1 MDTTQRPRIV
11 IVGAGFGGLYAA
23 QTLAGQDVDV
33 LLIDRQNYHTFTPLL
48 YQVATC
54 ALDPSD
60 IAYPIRQIFAKKR
73 NIHILMGLVDGI
85 DSEART
91 VSVQLEDARVD
102 EPYDYLIVAAG
113 SVTNYF
119 GNDTVERLSFP
130 LKELDDAIVLR
141 NHILQQF
148 ENAASS
154 TDDDERNAATTLV
167 VVGGGPTGIETA
179 GALHELYNDV
189 LKNDFPEL
197 ERAQVIL
204 VEATDK
210 LLIPYPEALRQSA
223 LAQLQSLGV
232 RVILNTSV
240 TEVGDGYVK
249 LADGQQIATYTLV
262 WAAGTKGAP
271 AAQLLDLPLQRG
283 GRVPARPTMEVIDR
297 ERIYVVGD
305 MAYLEDPDG
314 HPYPMLIPVAK
325 QEGMLAARNILRRID
340 GEAEETFEYHDRG
353 IMATIGRSRAV
364 AWIFNRISLT
374 GYLAWVAWLFLHLLW
389 LLGFRNRISV
399 LVNWVWNY
407 LTYDRS
413 VRLILPA
420 HRRTIS
426 SPAPVETTPES
437 VQASS

>member
-1 MDTTQRPRIV
+1 MTQRPRIV
-11 IVGAGFGGLYAA
+11 IVGAGFGGLHAA
-23 QTLAGQDVDV
+23 QALAGKDVDV

-60 IAYPIRQIFAKKR
+60 IAYPIRQIFSRKR
-73 NIHILMGLVDGI
+73 NIHVLMGEVEQI
-85 DSEART
+85 DSDART
-91 VSVQLEDARVD
+91 LTIQLEDRAIQ

-119 GNDTVERLSFP
+119 GNEAVEANGFP
-130 LKELDDAIVLR
+130 LKDLNDAIFLR

-148 ENAASS
+148 ETAVRRE
-154 TDDDERNAATTLV
+154 DEAERRALTTLV
-167 VVGGGPTGIETA
+167 VVGGGPTGLETA

-204 VEATDK
+204 IEATK
-210 LLIPYPEALRQSA
+210 TLLTPYPEKLQDSA
-223 LAQLQSLGV
+223 RDQLASLGV

-240 TEVGDGYVK
+240 TDVGESYVK
-249 LADGQQIATYTLV
+249 LADGQEIATHTLI

-271 AAQLLDLPLQRG
+271 LSERLNLPLQRG
-283 GRVPARPTMEVIDR
+283 GRVPLRPTMEVVER
-297 ERIYVVGD
+297 EAIYVVGD
-305 MAYLEDPDG
+305 MAYLEDDKG
-314 HPYPMLIPVAK
+314 QPYPMLIPVAQ
-325 QEGMLAARNILRRID
+325 QEGKLAAHNILRRIAGQD
-340 GEAEETFEYHDRG
+340 QETFTYHDRG

-389 LLGFRNRISV
+389 LLGFRNRLSV
-399 LVNWVWNY
+399 LMNWVWNY

-413 VRLILPA
+413 VRLILPSKRPLA
-420 HRRTIS
+420 
-426 SPAPVETTPES
+426 VEAEPIYADEHELVEES
-437 VQASS
+437 G

>member
-1 MDTTQRPRIV
+1 MNTTQRPRVI

-23 QTLAGQDVDV
+23 QTLAGTEVDV

-73 NIHILMGLVDGI
+73 NVRVLMGLVDGI

-91 VSVQLEDARVD
+91 VSVQLADRRVD

-119 GNDTVERLSFP
+119 GNDTVERLSLP

-148 ENAASS
+148 EKAASS
-154 TDDDERNAATTLV
+154 TDEAERRALTTLV

-179 GALHELYNDV
+179 GALHELYNYV
-189 LKNDFPEL
+189 LNNDFPEL
-197 ERAQVIL
+197 GRAQVIL
-204 VEATDK
+204 VEAVDR
-210 LLIPYPEALRQSA
+210 LLLPYPAKLQSSA
-223 LAQLQSLGV
+223 LDQLRSLGV
-232 RVILNTSV
+232 QVYLNIAV
-240 TEVGDGYVK
+240 DDVGEGYVR
-249 LADGQQIATYTLV
+249 LADGHVIETHTLV

-283 GRVPARPTMEVIDR
+283 GRVPVRPTLEVIDR

-305 MAYLEDPDG
+305 MAYLEDANG
-314 HPYPMLIPVAK
+314 NPYPMLIPVAK
-325 QEGMLAARNILRRID
+325 QEGKLAARNILRRID
-340 GEAEETFEYHDRG
+340 GQAEETFAYHDRG

-364 AWIFNRISLT
+364 AWIFNRVPLT
-374 GYLAWVAWLFLHLLW
+374 GYIAWVAWLFLHLLW
-389 LLGFRNRISV
+389 LLGFRNRLSV
-399 LVNWVWNY
+399 LINWVWNY
-407 LTYDRS
+407 ATYDRS

-420 HRRTIS
+420 SRRAVRS
-426 SPAPVETTPES
+426 DALLKAAPEPAEEPG
-437 VQASS
+437 